1 MHVRGNACFAAI
13 ISYRYGAPIRARLNE
28 RAVGFFD
35 IGNGIML
42 DIKQDKNT
50 ERGTKKGRK
59 IDLVT
64 AIINFISALMLLLQG
79 LKRD

>member
-1 MHVRGNACFAAI
+1 MLRGDHFLPVWRANQ
-13 ISYRYGAPIRARLNE
+13 ARLND
-28 RAVGFFD
+28 RAAGFFD

-50 ERGTKKGRK
+50 EKRTKKGRK

-64 AIINFISALMLLLQG
+64 AIINLISALILFNI
-79 LKRD
+79 KV

>member
-1 MHVRGNACFAAI
+1 MLRGDHFLSVWRANQ
-13 ISYRYGAPIRARLNE
+13 ARLID
-28 RAVGFFD
+28 RAAGFFD

-50 ERGTKKGRK
+50 ERRTKKGRK

-64 AIINFISALMLLLQG
+64 AIINLISALILFNI
-79 LKRD
+79 KV